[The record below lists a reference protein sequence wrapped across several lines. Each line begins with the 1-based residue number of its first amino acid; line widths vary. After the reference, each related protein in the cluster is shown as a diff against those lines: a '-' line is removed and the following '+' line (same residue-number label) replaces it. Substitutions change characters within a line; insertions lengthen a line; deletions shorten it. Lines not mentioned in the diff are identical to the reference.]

1 MSIPVKFPA
10 VPKDLILIPYTTTAG
25 DVPVELYGT
34 FCRWS
39 KEFEAEAVAINVGGR
54 VIDITSIVPQQQLD
68 ELNKTMR
75 RLGIGKQYAADR
87 AEDVRAMQIEEYGIG
102 AF

>member
-1 MSIPVKFPA
+1 MSIPAKFPA
-10 VPKDLILIPYTTTAG
+10 VPKGLMLIPYVTSVG
-25 DVPVELYGT
+25 DLPVELYGT

-75 RLGIGKQYAADR
+75 RLGIGEQYAAER
-87 AEDVRAMQIEEYGIG
+87 AEDVRATQRDEHEYAGI
-102 AF
+102 

>member
-1 MSIPVKFPA
+1 MSVTNFPA
-10 VPKDLILIPYTTTAG
+10 VPKGLILIPYTTTAG
-25 DVPVELYGT
+25 DIPVELYGT

-54 VIDITSIVPQQQLD
+54 VIDITSIVSQQQLD

-75 RLGIGKQYAADR
+75 RLGIGEQYAADR
-87 AEDVRAMQIEEYGIG
+87 AEDVRAMQRDEHEYAGI
-102 AF
+102 